1 MFFYFVSSGRWV
13 LAWMPFVLTLFYL
26 NCSICWAQ
34 TQAKNRQDERQ
45 ENQRVDKTRKELG
58 QTQSE
63 LRKLQADFQSKS
75 NAFLTAR
82 RNYLQ
87 SKKKSDS
94 ALEQAQE
101 RVGESL
107 GIPAQLQVIRGA
119 SLMLQDK
126 SKLAIEQLKASESY
140 LSILRRLQSAE
151 AALDSGVDPSSN
163 LPILPSQLDS
173 LESSIAADQKSLFA
187 LEQAAIAAD
196 PVSREAK
203 EDLDLAQKQLKEM
216 KSKLSPSRI
225 ENDFAY
231 KKAKSDTDQ
240 ALKKMQAASSSLKQT
255 EIALQKKASE
265 LGSDYRDYMKAK
277 QADAADPNRSK
288 PQKKSSNSN
297 PQAKKPSPK
306 KSPPAKPK
314 PKNASS
320 SSSPPKNR

>member
-1 MFFYFVSSGRWV
+1 MFLYFASSCRWV
-13 LAWMPFVLTLFYL
+13 VAWMPFVLTLFYL

-126 SKLAIEQLKASESY
+126 SKLAIEQLKASQSY

-163 LPILPSQLDS
+163 LPILPSQIES

-203 EDLDLAQKQLKEM
+203 EDLDLAQKQLKEIVTQIIM
-216 KSKLSPSRI
+216 GVDVLFGSAQGVLTETVINLLKRNRQIGQCIVNLHDDITIPG
-225 ENDFAY
+225 EDP
-231 KKAKSDTDQ
+231 DQ
-240 ALKKMQAASSSLKQT
+240 IGQLVTIPIPIHVTLAT
-255 EIALQKKASE
+255 
-265 LGSDYRDYMKAK
+265 
-277 QADAADPNRSK
+277 ADRSA
-288 PQKKSSNSN
+288 QSH
-297 PQAKKPSPK
+297 A
-306 KSPPAKPK
+306 
-314 PKNASS
+314 
-320 SSSPPKNR
+320 

>member
-1 MFFYFVSSGRWV
+1 MFFYSASSGRWV

-63 LRKLQADFQSKS
+63 LRKLQADLQNKS

-107 GIPAQLQVIRGA
+107 GIPAQLQVIRGT
-119 SLMLQDK
+119 SLTLQDK

-151 AALDSGVDPSSN
+151 AALDSGVDPSSK
-163 LPILPSQLDS
+163 LPMLPSQLEA
-173 LESSIAADQKSLFA
+173 LESTIATDQKSLFA
-187 LEQAAIAAD
+187 MEQAAIAAD

-216 KSKLSPSRI
+216 KSKLSPTRI

-231 KKAKSDTDQ
+231 KKAKSDTLE
-240 ALKKMQAASSSLKQT
+240 ALKKMQAASNSLQQT
-255 EIALQKKASE
+255 QIALQKKANE
-265 LGSDYRDYMKAK
+265 VGSDYRDYLKAK
-277 QADAADPNRSK
+277 QADAADPNRSE
-288 PQKKSSNSN
+288 PQKKSSNKN
-297 PQAKKPSPK
+297 PQAKKPAP

-314 PKNASS
+314 AKNASS
-320 SSSPPKNR
+320 SSSPKNNK